1 MPRSDIGAGCI
12 AAADES
18 RPAQSE
24 DTGIAVEQCRA
35 WLNWA
40 AAQVEECLASDNLA
54 RSQLLAALTEVLSP
68 GPARSDAASAPSGDG
83 ASGPMEAVVIAV
95 QAHDRAT
102 QGLSHVADSLRALR
116 AQLGDAKCADSA
128 ESWRALR
135 DTQIRAFSMAQERAL
150 FARLV
155 AGDDD
160 GRLDAEMETEGTV
173 ELFTIDPGPHDPGP
187 HEP

>member
-1 MPRSDIGAGCI
+1 MPRPDIDAGRSR
-12 AAADES
+12 ATDKQ
-18 RPAQSE
+18 RPAQPE
-24 DTGIAVEQCRA
+24 GAGIAVEQCRA

-40 AAQVEECLASDNLA
+40 AAQVDECLAGDSLA
-54 RSQLLAALTEVLSP
+54 RSQLLAALADVL
-68 GPARSDAASAPSGDG
+68 PAPTGSGAALAPSGDG
-83 ASGPMEAVVIAV
+83 VSGPMEAVVIAV

-102 QGLSHVADSLRALR
+102 QALSHVAESLRALH
-116 AQLGDAKCADSA
+116 AQLGDAQRADSPD
-128 ESWRALR
+128 SWRVLR

-160 GRLDAEMETEGTV
+160 GRLDADMESEGTV
-173 ELFTIDPGPHDPGP
+173 ELFTIDTGR